1 MPVPR
6 RTLVIASGLAVVGGL
21 AGWQLWPRQAQAPS
35 GAAAQTPPPAS
46 SATAPA
52 APAAPASPA
61 APAPGPSDPRLGER
75 STGRPTAPVVVT
87 EFFSLTCSHCATFHN
102 ETWPQVKAQ
111 LVETGRVRMVW
122 RDFPLDQLGL
132 AAAAVGRALPADRYE
147 GYIGALFATQNR
159 WAFARGIDNKEEVF
173 RIAALAG
180 MARDAFDEAWT
191 SETLQRGILELR
203 LRAEREFNVQSTPT
217 FAFGTRI
224 VAGAIPFDRFAQEV
238 AR

>member
-6 RTLVIASGLAVVGGL
+6 RTLVIAGGLAVVGGL
-21 AGWQLWPRQAQAPS
+21 AGWQILQRQATSPS
-35 GAAAQTPPPAS
+35 SPAAAPPAPPAS
-46 SATAPA
+46 TAATTAPS
-52 APAAPASPA
+52 APPASPA
-61 APAPGPSDPRLGER
+61 DPRLADR
-75 STGRPTAPVVVT
+75 SAGSATAPVVVT

-132 AAAAVGRALPADRYE
+132 AAAAVGRALPPDRYE

-180 MARDAFDEAWT
+180 MPRDAFDEAWG

-217 FAFGTRI
+217 FAFGTRT
-224 VAGAIPFDRFAQEV
+224 VAGAIPYDRFVQEV

>member
-6 RTLVIASGLAVVGGL
+6 RTLVTASGLAVVGGL
-21 AGWQLWPRQAQAPS
+21 AGWPLWPGQRPS
-35 GAAAQTPPPAS
+35 GAAAQTPPPAPS
-46 SATAPA
+46 
-52 APAAPASPA
+52 SPA
-61 APAPGPSDPRLGER
+61 AANTADPRLAER
-75 STGRPTAPVVVT
+75 STGSPTAPVVVT

-102 ETWPQVKAQ
+102 ETWPRVKSQ

-147 GYIGALFATQNR
+147 GYIGALFASQSR
-159 WAFARGIDNKEEVF
+159 WAFARGIDNKAEVF

-180 MARDAFDEAWT
+180 MARETFDDAWT

-217 FAFGTRI
+217 FAFGTRT
-224 VAGAIPFDRFAQEV
+224 VTGAIPFERFAQEV

>member
-6 RTLVIASGLAVVGGL
+6 RTLIIASGLAVVGGL
-21 AGWQLWPRQAQAPS
+21 AGWQLWPRQARAPS
-35 GAAAQTPPPAS
+35 GAAAQTSPPA

-52 APAAPASPA
+52 SPGAPASPA
-61 APAPGPSDPRLGER
+61 AAASPADPRLAER
-75 STGRPTAPVVVT
+75 STGSPTAPMVVT

-147 GYIGALFATQNR
+147 GYIGALFATQSR
-159 WAFARGIDNKEEVF
+159 WAFTRGIDNKEEVF

-180 MARDAFDEAWT
+180 MAREAFDEAWG
-191 SETLQRGILELR
+191 SETLQRGILEQR

-217 FAFGTRI
+217 FAFGTRT
-224 VAGAIPFDRFAQEV
+224 VAGAIPFDRFVQEV

>member
-6 RTLVIASGLAVVGGL
+6 RTLVIAGGVAVAGCL
-21 AGWQLWPRQAQAPS
+21 AGWQLWPHQTTAQSSRATTPP
-35 GAAAQTPPPAS
+35 GLPAAAPNP
-46 SATAPA
+46 TAP
-52 APAAPASPA
+52 
-61 APAPGPSDPRLGER
+61 PAPGATDPRLGER
-75 STGRPTAPVVVT
+75 GAGSPAAPMVVT
-87 EFFSLTCSHCATFHN
+87 EFFSLTCSHCAAFHN

-111 LVETGRVRMVW
+111 LVEPGRVRMVW

-132 AAAAVGRALPADRYE
+132 AAAAVGRALPHDRYE

-180 MARDAFDEAWT
+180 MARDAFDEAWG

-203 LRAEREFNVQSTPT
+203 LRGEREFNVQATPT
-217 FAFGTRI
+217 FVFGTRS
-224 VAGAIPFDRFAQEV
+224 VSGAIAYDRFAQEA